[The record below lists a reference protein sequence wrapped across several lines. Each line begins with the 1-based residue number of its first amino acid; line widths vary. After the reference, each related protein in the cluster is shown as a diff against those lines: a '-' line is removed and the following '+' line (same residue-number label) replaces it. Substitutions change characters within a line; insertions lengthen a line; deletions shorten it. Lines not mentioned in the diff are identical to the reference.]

1 MLVLMT
7 DFGPTGPYMGQMQA
21 VLYREAPG
29 VPVVTLFS
37 DAPRCNPRASAYL
50 LAAYATE
57 FPRGSVFVVVVDPGV
72 GTETRRPVIVEADQR
87 WFVGPDNGLFE
98 LIRRRAVVS
107 CRCWEINWRPPHLSA
122 SFHGRDLFAPV
133 AAHLARGEMAPGKV
147 VECARNDWPDDLAEV
162 IYIDYF
168 GNAMTGLRAAAVCPD
183 TVIAVGGRQLQRA
196 MTFGA
201 VAPGEAFW
209 YENANG
215 LVELAANQGSAAQ
228 QLDLAIGTP
237 VSQLPTSDVE
247 VPRRRGRGERRD

>member
-29 VPVVTLFS
+29 VPVVTLFN

-57 FPRGSVFVVVVDPGV
+57 FPVGTVFVAVIDPGV
-72 GTETRRPVIVEADQR
+72 GTPARRPIMLQADGR

-98 LIRRRAVVS
+98 LVRRRAAA
-107 CRCWEINWRPPHLSA
+107 CRCWEIIWQPSCLSA

-133 AAHLARGEMAPGKV
+133 AARLARGETPSAEA
-147 VECARNDWPDDLAEV
+147 VECSRNDWPDELAEV
-162 IYIDYF
+162 IYVDHF
-168 GNAMTGLRAAAVCPD
+168 GNAMTGLRAVSVSPGSL
-183 TVIAVGGRQLQRA
+183 IAVAGKQLHHAR
-196 MTFGA
+196 TFGA
-201 VAPGEAFW
+201 VVPGTAFW

-215 LVELAANQGSAAQ
+215 LVELAVNQGSAVQ
-228 QLDLAIGTP
+228 QLGLTIGMPVAP
-237 VSQLPTSDVE
+237 VS
-247 VPRRRGRGERRD
+247 GEG

>member
-29 VPVVTLFS
+29 VPVVTLFN

-57 FPRGSVFVVVVDPGV
+57 FPSGTVFVAVVDPGV
-72 GTETRRPVIVEADQR
+72 GTATRRPIMLQADGR

-98 LIRRRAVVS
+98 LVRRRAAA
-107 CRCWEINWRPPHLSA
+107 CRCWEITWQPSCLST

-133 AAHLARGEMAPGKV
+133 AARLARGEMPSAES
-147 VECARNDWPDDLAEV
+147 VECSRNDWPDELAEV
-162 IYIDYF
+162 IYVDHF
-168 GNAMTGLRAAAVCPD
+168 GNAMTGLRAAAVSPGSL
-183 TVIAVGGRQLQRA
+183 IAVAGQQLHHAR
-196 MTFGA
+196 TFGA
-201 VAPGEAFW
+201 VIPGAAFW

-215 LVELAANQGSAAQ
+215 LVELAVNQGSAAQ
-228 QLDLAIGTP
+228 QLGLTIGMP
-237 VSQLPTSDVE
+237 VAQVS
-247 VPRRRGRGERRD
+247 GEG